1 MSSLVRVTG
10 VRFRLAQHL
19 WDGLGLARGP
29 RDKLRLARRL
39 EDGLGL
45 ARGLRDEFRLA
56 RSRRGGVS
64 LTRRLC
70 RITLPRPKG
79 SRLISVSPDAYRVG
93 SVPSEG

>member
-10 VRFRLAQHL
+10 VWFRLARHL

-39 EDGLGL
+39 EGRLGL

-56 RSRRGGVS
+56 
-64 LTRRLC
+64 
-70 RITLPRPKG
+70 
-79 SRLISVSPDAYRVG
+79 
-93 SVPSEG
+93 

>member
-79 SRLISVSPDAYRVG
+79 SRLISVSPDAYRAG
-93 SVPSEG
+93 SVSPEG